1 MNGKCEKQKN
11 YKNYKILEGK
21 WFLMENNINVHRI
34 IIVQNNKTLEGG
46 AQMEVTEV
54 RIRKLNPEGK
64 TKAIAQITFD
74 NEFVVHEVRVR
85 EGKDGLV
92 MSMPRKERNGKFN
105 VIYSYTD
112 PDGKRKQKLE
122 TYATK
127 AEAKKERRKL
137 SIRKKWDPW

>member
-1 MNGKCEKQKN
+1 
-11 YKNYKILEGK
+11 
-21 WFLMENNINVHRI
+21 MENNINVHRI

-46 AQMEVTEV
+46 AQMQVTEV

-92 MSMPRKERNGKFN
+92 MSMPRKERNGKFYDIAHPIN
-105 VIYSYTD
+105 QATRDKIEKAV
-112 PDGKRKQKLE
+112 LE
-122 TYATK
+122 AYDK
-127 AEAKKERRKL
+127 AE
-137 SIRKKWDPW
+137 DPAPVADEADGQAE